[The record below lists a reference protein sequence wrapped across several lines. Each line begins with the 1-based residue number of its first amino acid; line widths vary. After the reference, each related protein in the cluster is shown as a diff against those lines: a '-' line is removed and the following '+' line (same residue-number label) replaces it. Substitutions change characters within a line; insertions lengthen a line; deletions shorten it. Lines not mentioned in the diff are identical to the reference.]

1 MGWTSH
7 GRDTLRA
14 VTIEVVPAG
23 TERVEPLSEV
33 FARSFADDPIARWPL
48 PSDGVEERVRT
59 NFLQFGG
66 GFAELGM
73 LHEAGDGAG
82 VAAWVPPGAT
92 ERMVEMEIG
101 TRAAIAATTTDE
113 GARYFAMWDWIE
125 AMVPD
130 VPQWYLDLIA
140 VAPERRGE
148 GIGAAL
154 IRWGLERAR
163 ADGVP
168 AVLETAQP
176 DNVALYEHFGFRV
189 VLEGDVPGGG
199 PHIWFMST

>member
-1 MGWTSH
+1 M
-7 GRDTLRA
+7 
-14 VTIEVVPAG
+14 TIEVVPAG
-23 TERVEPLSEV
+23 PGRVEALSEV
-33 FARSFADDPIARWPL
+33 FARSFVDDPIARWPL
-48 PSDGVEERVRT
+48 PSDGVEERVRM

-66 GFAELGM
+66 GFAKLGM
-73 LHEAGDGAG
+73 LYEAGDGAG

-92 ERMVEMEIG
+92 ERMVEMEVG
-101 TRAAIAATTTDE
+101 TRTAIAATTTDG
-113 GARYFAMWDWIE
+113 GARYFGMWDWIE

-130 VPQWYLDLIA
+130 VPHWYLDLIA

-154 IRWGLERAR
+154 IRWGLERAND
-163 ADGVP
+163 DGVP

-199 PHIWFMST
+199 PHVWFMST

>member
-1 MGWTSH
+1 MAIEIV
-7 GRDTLRA
+7 RA
-14 VTIEVVPAG
+14 GPD
-23 TERVEPLSEV
+23 RVEALADV
-33 FARSFADDPIARWPL
+33 FARSFVDDPIARWPL
-48 PSDGVEERVRT
+48 PSDDVEQRVRM

-73 LHEAGDGAG
+73 LYEARDEARDGAG
-82 VAAWVPPGAT
+82 VAAWVPPGST

-101 TRAAIAATTTDE
+101 TRAAIAATTTDG

-125 AMVPD
+125 ANVPD

-154 IRWGLERAR
+154 IRWGLDRANT
-163 ADGVP
+163 DGVP

-176 DNVALYEHFGFRV
+176 DNVPL
-189 VLEGDVPGGG
+189 
-199 PHIWFMST
+199 

>member
-1 MGWTSH
+1 
-7 GRDTLRA
+7 

-23 TERVEPLSEV
+23 RERVEALSEV

-48 PSDGVEERVRT
+48 PPDGVERRVRE
-59 NFLQFGG
+59 NFLRFGG
-66 GFAELGM
+66 GFAGLGM
-73 LHEAGDGAG
+73 LYEAGDGAG

-92 ERMVEMEIG
+92 ERMIEMEVG
-101 TRAAIAATTTDE
+101 TRAAIAATTTDG
-113 GARYFAMWDWIE
+113 GARYFEMWDWIE
-125 AMVPD
+125 ANVPD

-148 GIGAAL
+148 GIGSAL

-176 DNVALYEHFGFRV
+176 DNVPLYEHFGFRV

-199 PHIWFMST
+199 PHVWFMST

>member
-1 MGWTSH
+1 
-7 GRDTLRA
+7 

-23 TERVEPLSEV
+23 PERVEVLADV

-48 PSDGVEERVRT
+48 PSDEVEQRVRM
-59 NFLQFGG
+59 NFLQFGR

-101 TRAAIAATTTDE
+101 TRASIAATTTDD

-125 AMVPD
+125 EMVPE

-154 IRWGLERAR
+154 IRWGLERAQ

>member
-1 MGWTSH
+1 M
-7 GRDTLRA
+7 
-14 VTIEVVPAG
+14 TIQINPAG
-23 TERVEPLSEV
+23 PDRVESLADV
-33 FARSFADDPIARWPL
+33 FARSFADDPIAVWPL
-48 PSDGVEERVRT
+48 PSDGVEERVRL

-73 LHEAGDGAG
+73 LYEAGDGAG
-82 VAAWVPPGAT
+82 VAAWVPPGST
-92 ERMVEMEIG
+92 ERMVEMEVG
-101 TRAAIAATTTDE
+101 TRAAIAATTTDG

-154 IRWGLERAR
+154 IRWGLDRAKT
-163 ADGVP
+163 DGVP